1 MNFLSV
7 DFELVDS
14 QLRFAPGSSIICGS
28 IQIEDDGILE
38 VDESLEVIL
47 SSSNERVVIAV
58 PSSTVIIID
67 TVSSSSSL
75 MLLLI

>member
-1 MNFLSV
+1 MNILSV

-14 QLRFAPGSSIICGS
+14 QLHLLPGSNIICG
-28 IQIEDDGILE
+28 IIHIEDDGILE
-38 VDESLEVIL
+38 VDESLNVML

-67 TVSSSSSL
+67 TVSYSSSL
-75 MLLLI
+75 KILLI